1 MSQTAQTD
9 HGYATSAI
17 RIRTHCV
24 FLRKGRDSRPLG
36 LGGVLMRVYVSKS
49 FKLVALALTLSSGGS
64 TTTTTTRHA
73 TAARTTTPR
82 AQGMF

>member
-1 MSQTAQTD
+1 
-9 HGYATSAI
+9 
-17 RIRTHCV
+17 
-24 FLRKGRDSRPLG
+24 
-36 LGGVLMRVYVSKS
+36 MRVYVSKS
-49 FKLVALALTLSSGGS
+49 FKLVALALTLSSCGG

>member
-1 MSQTAQTD
+1 
-9 HGYATSAI
+9 
-17 RIRTHCV
+17 
-24 FLRKGRDSRPLG
+24 
-36 LGGVLMRVYVSKS
+36 MRVYVSKS
-49 FKLVALALTLSSGGS
+49 FKLVALALMLSSCVG